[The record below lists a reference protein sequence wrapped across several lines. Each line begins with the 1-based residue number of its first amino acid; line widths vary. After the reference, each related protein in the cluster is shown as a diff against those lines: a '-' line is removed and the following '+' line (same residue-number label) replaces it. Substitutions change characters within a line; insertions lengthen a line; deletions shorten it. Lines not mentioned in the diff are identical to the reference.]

1 MALAGKHLVIFG
13 CGYVGRALAAAARVA
28 GAEVT
33 AMTRNPRT
41 AAELSREGIE
51 VVVGD
56 LAASDWHSAITRA
69 VEFVVNCVSSG
80 GGTTEDYRRSYVMG
94 TQSILTWLAARP
106 QAVATFVYTSST
118 SVYPQGS
125 GAIVDEAAA
134 TGDGP
139 FNGQILLES
148 ENLLRAA
155 SANAVR
161 RSFVLRLAGI
171 YGPGR
176 HYLLDQLR
184 GGATEIAGDPGHRMN
199 LAHRD
204 DIVAA
209 IIACLNA
216 PPAISSFVFNVA
228 DGAPAPKGE
237 VVRWLA
243 EQLGVPAPGFG
254 GATSSHRRAGQPVPD
269 RIISSSKIQRELG
282 WRPRYADYRAGYAE
296 LLHSR

>member
-33 AMTRNPRT
+33 ALTRNPRI

-56 LAASDWHSAITRA
+56 LAASDWHSAITRP
-69 VEFVVNCVSSG
+69 VDFVVNCVSSG
-80 GGTTEDYRRSYVMG
+80 GGTPEDFQRSYVRGM
-94 TQSILTWLAARP
+94 QSVLAWLAARP
-106 QAVATFVYTSST
+106 PAVATFVYTSST

-125 GAIVDEAAA
+125 GVIVDETAA
-134 TGDGP
+134 TGAGP

-171 YGPGR
+171 YGPER
-176 HYLLDQLR
+176 HYLLNQLR
-184 GGATEIAGDPGHRMN
+184 DGATVLAGDPAHRVN

-216 PPAISSFVFNVA
+216 PPAITSSVFNVA

-243 EQLGVPAPGFG
+243 EQLGVPAPGFDG
-254 GATSSHRRAGQPVPD
+254 STSSHRRAGQPMPD
-269 RIISSSKIQRELG
+269 RIISSAKIQRELG
-282 WRPRYADYRAGYAE
+282 WRPRFPDYRAGYAE
-296 LLHSR
+296 LLRSG